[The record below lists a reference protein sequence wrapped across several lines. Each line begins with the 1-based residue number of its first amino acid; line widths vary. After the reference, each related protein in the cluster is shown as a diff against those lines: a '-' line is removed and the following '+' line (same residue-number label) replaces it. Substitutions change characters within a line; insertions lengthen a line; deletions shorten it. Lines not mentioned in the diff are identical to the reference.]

1 MTVELRYSPGAV
13 KIEKRA
19 ESESNMLVGYASVF
33 NLKSQ
38 DLGGFYEIIAP
49 GAFNDVLE
57 NDVRALFNHNE
68 NFVLGRTKSGTLR
81 LNTDETGLRYEID
94 LADSNMANDIARSVE
109 RGDID
114 GSSFAFRIESDLWE
128 EDAEG
133 NIIRIITK
141 IASLR
146 DIGPVTYP
154 AYLDASVA
162 KRSLNEFLEKK
173 TCTPELEND
182 RLRKELD
189 LLTKVF

>member
-1 MTVELRYSPGAV
+1 MELRYSPGAV

-19 ESESNMLVGYASVF
+19 ESESNTLIGYASVF
-33 NLKSQ
+33 NNRSQ
-38 DLGGFYEIIAP
+38 DLGGFVEIIAP
-49 GAFNDVLE
+49 GAFDNVLE

-81 LNTDETGLRYEID
+81 LSVDDTGLRYEID
-94 LADSNMANDIARSVE
+94 LADSNMAKDIAASVA

-114 GSSFAFRIESDLWE
+114 GSSFAFRID
-128 EDAEG
+128 EDIWNEDDDG
-133 NIIRIITK
+133 TVVRVITK

-146 DIGPVTYP
+146 DVGPVTYP

-162 KRSLNEFLEKK
+162 KRSLTDFLEKK
-173 TCTPELEND
+173 TCNPEVEND

>member
-1 MTVELRYSPGAV
+1 MELRYSPGAV

-19 ESESNMLVGYASVF
+19 ESESNTLVGYASVF

-81 LNTDETGLRYEID
+81 LSTDETGLRYEID

-128 EDAEG
+128 EDGEG

-146 DIGPVTYP
+146 DVGPVTYP

-162 KRSLNEFLEKK
+162 KRSLSDFIAKK
-173 TCTPELEND
+173 TCVPELEND

>member
-1 MTVELRYSPGAV
+1 MVELRYNPGAV

-81 LNTDETGLRYEID
+81 LSTDETGLRYEID

-128 EDAEG
+128 EDSEG

-146 DIGPVTYP
+146 DVGPVTYP